1 MQNFGPYDD
10 LELCAGTVDLCMV
23 SGIDHTAMKIRQRLR
38 TFQGE
43 WWLDPSL
50 GVPYYESIL
59 GQKTPDLQAIRGIY
73 AATINATPGVKS
85 LTSLTV
91 GFDNASRTYT
101 VEFTALDETGT
112 TISEA
117 VVI

>member
-1 MQNFGPYDD
+1 MNFGPYDD
-10 LELCAGTVDLCMV
+10 LDMAPGAVDLCMV
-23 SGIDHTAMKIRQRLR
+23 SDVEHTAMKIRQRLR

-73 AATINATPGVKS
+73 AAAISDTPGVQA
-85 LTSLTV
+85 LTALTV
-91 GFDNASRTYT
+91 TFDNTTRTYS
-101 VEFTALDETGT
+101 VAFTALDETGT
-112 TISEA
+112 PITES